1 MNGPIMIG
9 LGLAVLAWGAFTLF
23 EGLWLGGAALVAL
36 GAVMIGWGMKQKGQG
51 E

>member
-1 MNGPIMIG
+1 MNGRIAMG
-9 LGLAVLAWGAFTLF
+9 LGAAVLVWAAVTLF

-36 GAVMIGWGMKQKGQG
+36 GGAMVVWGMKQKAKG

>member
-23 EGLWLGGAALVAL
+23 EGLWLGGVAL
-36 GAVMIGWGMKQKGQG
+36 LVLGGGMVGWGFRQKGRR
-51 E
+51 

>member
-23 EGLWLGGAALVAL
+23 EGLWLGGAALLVGGGAMVA
-36 GAVMIGWGMKQKGQG
+36 WGFKQRGRK
-51 E
+51 